1 MEAAVTTQLTDSAK
15 LEIIHHCNAVWPLIS
30 LVPPEP
36 MAIAQ
41 ANTYLDQLEAAD
53 YPMYDVVMQM
63 LAKAKGLSWRQLK
76 DNM

>member
-1 MEAAVTTQLTDSAK
+1 MTVK
-15 LEIIHHCNAVWPLIS
+15 LRPESQREIIHHCNLVWPLIS
-30 LVPPEP
+30 LVPPDP

-41 ANTYLDQLEAAD
+41 ANTYLDQLEASD

-63 LAKAKGLSWRQLK
+63 LSKAKGLSWRSLR

>member
-1 MEAAVTTQLTDSAK
+1 MIVQLTEQSKA
-15 LEIIHHCNAVWPLIS
+15 EIIHHCNNVWPLIS

-41 ANTYLDQLEAAD
+41 ANTYLDQLEASD

-63 LAKAKGLSWRQLK
+63 LGKAKGLSWRGVK

>member
-1 MEAAVTTQLTDSAK
+1 VTVQLREESK
-15 LEIIHHCNAVWPLIS
+15 REIFGHCNLLWPLIS
-30 LVPPEP
+30 QVPPDP

-41 ANTYLDQLEAAD
+41 ANRYLDQLEAAD